1 MRGHRKLRHALA
13 LLACS
18 GAAVAGS
25 LAGSEPALASGSLT
39 CSNTWNSGAS
49 VQGLAQK
56 EVWFKGYPSFSACS
70 ALPALHYDKTSS
82 GNGLAEFGNITH
94 VLEPANDNSPVE
106 GAGAPVGVLNGFTGT
121 EDAPSGGELG
131 NAEHAAF
138 EATLVEL
145 TIPVTQSSVAVLLSL
160 PAKCK
165 ITASPGR
172 VSIQNQNLDKLWL
185 QTVPAGGSDSQ
196 NGGGAYPANT
206 WGAFFALIGLSAF
219 ENQAAGNA
227 GCEDPITLQVR
238 SNDAGTSYTFKGYL
252 GQLDNVSWHGY
263 ETDAPVWPVNVSE
276 SFNGHNNA
284 SNGNLATHVAEDP
297 GAIGYAN
304 VADAANIFSCI
315 TACEAGK
322 VPFSAETKE
331 TTEGPS
337 AEEHQ
342 ILWARVQNNGTSL
355 TSPGYTGPATGSG
368 ATATANCATEKIT
381 PSEQGAPYSV
391 TDSWSGVLASDPN
404 ATGDL
409 SGNFY
414 PICELTYDLAW
425 KHYAAPNLAAYYND
439 STAGQ
444 ESTDEGVEETT
455 KDYLTYV
462 TSSVGGEGQAA
473 IQSWYYQ
480 KLPTAILTKAQDAVA
495 YIGL

>member
-1 MRGHRKLRHALA
+1 MNRYRKARRMLA

-25 LAGSEPALASGSLT
+25 LVGSSSAMASLT
-39 CSNTWNSGAS
+39 CSNTWASGS
-49 VQGLAQK
+49 SFQGNAHLK
-56 EVWFKGYPSFSACS
+56 VWMPGYPTFSTCS
-70 ALPALHYDKTSS
+70 TAPTLHYDKTSS

-94 VLEPANDNSPVE
+94 VLEPANDNAPTE
-106 GAGAPVGVLNGFTGT
+106 GANAPVGVLDGFTGT
-121 EDAPSGGELG
+121 DDPPSAGELG

-145 TIPVTQSSVAVLLSL
+145 TIPVTQSSVAVILSL

-172 VSIQNQNLDKLWL
+172 VSLQNQNLDKLWL
-185 QTVPAGGSDSQ
+185 NTVPAGGTDSK
-196 NGGGAYPANT
+196 NGGAAYPANS
-206 WGAFFALIGLSAF
+206 WGALFALIGLTTF
-219 ENQAAGNA
+219 ENQEAGNT
-227 GCEDPITLQVR
+227 GCEDPITLEAR
-238 SNDAGTSYTFKGYL
+238 STNSGTSYAFKSYL
-252 GQLDNVSWHGY
+252 NQLDNVSWHGY
-263 ETDAPVWPVNVSE
+263 ETDAPVWPVEVQK

-284 SNGNLATHVAEDP
+284 SGGNLAQHVAENP
-297 GAIGYAN
+297 GSVGYAN
-304 VADAANIFSCI
+304 VSDAANIFSCI

-355 TSPGYTGPATGSG
+355 TSPGYTGPSTGTG
-368 ATATANCATEKIT
+368 TTATANCATEKIT

-391 TDSWSGVLASDPN
+391 TDSWAGVLASDPT
-404 ATGDL
+404 AAGDL

-414 PICELTYDLAW
+414 PICALTFDLAW
-425 KHYAAPNLAAYYND
+425 KHYNAPNLAAYYND

-444 ESTDEGVEETT
+444 ESTDEGITNSV

-462 TSSVGGEGQAA
+462 TSSAAGEGQAA

-480 KLPTAILTKAQDAVA
+480 KLPSAILTKAQTAAA
-495 YIGL
+495 YVGP